1 MTEISGQV
9 VNVIKEA
16 IKLEI
21 NGRGFFNHATEVTHN
36 ELGKKMF
43 RKLAQDETEHLD
55 SFGNLFTALTGGE
68 EWRKLVDPDE
78 VKGDSNLIDE
88 LNSRMKK
95 GERASELEAISI
107 GMELERN
114 AVDFFEKSAREATDP
129 KAREILE
136 KICEEEKFHYELLQ
150 AQYDSVNNSGFWLD
164 SAEFRMDGRY

>member
-1 MTEISGQV
+1 VTEISDQV
-9 VNVIKEA
+9 VAVIKEA

-21 NGRGFFNHATEVTHN
+21 NGRSFFNHAADVTHN

-55 SFGNLFTALTGGE
+55 SFGKLFTALTGGE
-68 EWRKLVDPDE
+68 EWRKLVEPDE
-78 VKGDSNLIDE
+78 VKGDSSLIDE

-114 AVDFFEKSAREATDP
+114 AVDFFEKSARESSDP
-129 KAREILE
+129 KAKEILE
-136 KICEEEKFHYELLQ
+136 KICEEERFHYDLLQ

-164 SAEFRMDGRY
+164 SAEFRMDGKF

>member
-1 MTEISGQV
+1 VTEIGDQV
-9 VNVIKEA
+9 LKVIKEA

-21 NGRGFFNHATEVTHN
+21 NGRSFFNHATDVTHN

-55 SFGNLFTALTGGE
+55 AFGKLFTALTGGE
-68 EWRKLVDPDE
+68 EWRKLVDPEE
-78 VKGDSNLIDE
+78 VRGDSNLIDE
-88 LNSRMKK
+88 LNSRMDK

-114 AVDFFEKSAREATDP
+114 AVDFFEKAARESSDP

-150 AQYDSVNNSGFWLD
+150 AQYDSVTNSGFWLD
-164 SAEFRMDGRY
+164 SAEFRMDGKF

>member
-1 MTEISGQV
+1 MAEISGQV
-9 VNVIKEA
+9 LRVIRDA

-21 NGRGFFNHATEVTHN
+21 NGRSFFNHATEVTHN

-55 SFGNLFTALTGGE
+55 AFGKLFTALTGGE
-68 EWRKLVDPDE
+68 EWRKLVDPGE
-78 VKGDSNLIDE
+78 VEGDSYLIDE

-107 GMELERN
+107 GMELERK
-114 AVDFFEKSAREATDP
+114 AVDFFEKAAQESSDP
-129 KAREILE
+129 KAKDILE

-150 AQYDSVNNSGFWLD
+150 AQYDSVSNSGFWLD
-164 SAEFRMDGRY
+164 SAEFRMDGKF

>member
-1 MTEISGQV
+1 VKEISGQV
-9 VNVIKEA
+9 VNVIRHA

-21 NGRGFFNHATEVTHN
+21 NGRSFFNHATEVTHN

-55 SFGNLFTALTGGE
+55 AFGKLFTALTGGE
-68 EWRKLVDPDE
+68 EWKKVVDPDE
-78 VKGDSNLIDE
+78 VKGDSYLIDE

-107 GMELERN
+107 GMELERS
-114 AVDFFEKSAREATDP
+114 AVDFFEKAARESSDP
-129 KAREILE
+129 KAQEILE

-150 AQYDSVNNSGFWLD
+150 AQYDSVNKSGFWLD
-164 SAEFRMDGRY
+164 SAEFRMDGKF